1 MGFTT
6 GFFQNADSS
15 PTITPPWLSG
25 IRCAGPEASVGA
37 CRRSDFGETSTC
49 GPIQR
54 LFCLSSMQ
62 GNGQARLVGGS
73 ADAGGA
79 WEYGIL
85 EVLINSVYSIVEE
98 RGEDFG
104 RRGAQVAC
112 RSLGFTAGAQLLAGR
127 SSPLPAPSTSP
138 QVVRDI
144 TCDGSEASLADCD
157 IRTRDYDYS
166 FDYGFDV
173 NPSSVALI
181 CTTPS
186 GCDAPASAPV
196 DGDVRLV
203 PLNGTAVATATC
215 DEVHFGGVELFRD
228 GIWGR
233 ICVGRFGGD
242 PEEFTLDAQV
252 VCRQLGFPFGS
263 VMDEGEV
270 FGAYDYSF
278 DYSSSE
284 PEPTV
289 WATEVVCTGKEER
302 LLDCDFP
309 QNFGIDY
316 EYERPEYEYANW
328 PGSTH
333 PAPEPAPLESA
344 PAPAGGLPNGG
355 CSRSDRNRLAV
366 ICRRFE
372 ITESDSIRR

>member
-1 MGFTT
+1 
-6 GFFQNADSS
+6 
-15 PTITPPWLSG
+15 
-25 IRCAGPEASVGA
+25 
-37 CRRSDFGETSTC
+37 
-49 GPIQR
+49 
-54 LFCLSSMQ
+54 MQ

-186 GCDAPASAPV
+186 GAPH
-196 DGDVRLV
+196 
-203 PLNGTAVATATC
+203 GTSPKHAMWTA
-215 DEVHFGGVELFRD
+215 
-228 GIWGR
+228 
-233 ICVGRFGGD
+233 
-242 PEEFTLDAQV
+242 
-252 VCRQLGFPFGS
+252 
-263 VMDEGEV
+263 
-270 FGAYDYSF
+270 
-278 DYSSSE
+278 
-284 PEPTV
+284 
-289 WATEVVCTGKEER
+289 
-302 LLDCDFP
+302 
-309 QNFGIDY
+309 
-316 EYERPEYEYANW
+316 
-328 PGSTH
+328 
-333 PAPEPAPLESA
+333 
-344 PAPAGGLPNGG
+344 
-355 CSRSDRNRLAV
+355 
-366 ICRRFE
+366 
-372 ITESDSIRR
+372 